1 MLSPDDSRAPTP
13 DNVTITKSEYEDL
26 LRFAHEY
33 SNLRAS
39 LLNGGLSQE
48 TLDVLIEE
56 PSDAPQMATLTSHNC
71 QRPTEKS
78 EGSQESDN
86 RATRSSQ
93 IENLLE
99 GAPRHGQNKATNPSR
114 ADGNG
119 SSSDSFANMQ
129 QSSPQPDYR
138 TLVLRELPD
147 RCSHREI
154 VEVIRGGSLLE
165 IYLRP
170 REKSASVSFVTA
182 ADAKSFLDYA
192 QRYKIYILGKRIEV
206 SWNDR
211 QFQVHSYLAAAIGK
225 GASRNI
231 MICGINPNIT
241 EALIREQLDH
251 IHNLVVLSV
260 RFYQRNAYISTNS
273 IHNAMYARSC
283 LMSRSIYKGMKICY
297 YHDECARPIHG
308 NLQRTTE
315 QPTRRSENSDR
326 SANRYQVL
334 AVDGSDELENYSDDE
349 VSDLIP
355 FDEKIV
361 SMLEPLIMST

>member
-1 MLSPDDSRAPTP
+1 
-13 DNVTITKSEYEDL
+13 
-26 LRFAHEY
+26 
-33 SNLRAS
+33 
-39 LLNGGLSQE
+39 
-48 TLDVLIEE
+48 
-56 PSDAPQMATLTSHNC
+56 
-71 QRPTEKS
+71 
-78 EGSQESDN
+78 
-86 RATRSSQ
+86 
-93 IENLLE
+93 
-99 GAPRHGQNKATNPSR
+99 
-114 ADGNG
+114 
-119 SSSDSFANMQ
+119 
-129 QSSPQPDYR
+129 
-138 TLVLRELPD
+138 
-147 RCSHREI
+147 
-154 VEVIRGGSLLE
+154 
-165 IYLRP
+165 
-170 REKSASVSFVTA
+170 
-182 ADAKSFLDYA
+182 
-192 QRYKIYILGKRIEV
+192 
-206 SWNDR
+206 
-211 QFQVHSYLAAAIGK
+211 
-225 GASRNI
+225 

-315 QPTRRSENSDR
+315 QPTRRSENSDH